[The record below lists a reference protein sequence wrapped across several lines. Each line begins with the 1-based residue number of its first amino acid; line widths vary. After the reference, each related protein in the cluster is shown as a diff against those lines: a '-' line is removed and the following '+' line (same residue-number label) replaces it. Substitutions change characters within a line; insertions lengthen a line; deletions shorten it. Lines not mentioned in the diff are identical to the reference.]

1 MSLNVLNDVLL
12 PVFRFDRV
20 KIAEVARDPQFRFF
34 AFVLLL
40 SAGFARPF
48 QVTVGDIYEIEND
61 EDENVVRYAENFTRI
76 VCKFFFRNSFFF
88 FALFFLVFKT
98 SFLLVIKFIKAVV
111 MKPLLSIVYAL
122 INSWICRAFDKPMQ
136 FWWGF
141 NLLGLAS
148 IWDVTGWLLIRLTDT
163 TLPIEPLSWLLSL
176 ITVTI
181 GLSQLSYMSIP
192 GSLMSMLM
200 SACGALCVA
209 FTCIATV
216 VVALLGVV
224 VGAFTVLNATDMRE
238 QQM

>member
-12 PVFRFDRV
+12 PLFRFDRV

-76 VCKFFFRNSFFF
+76 VS
-88 FALFFLVFKT
+88 
-98 SFLLVIKFIKAVV
+98 VV